1 MGFPTKKKSWGL
13 FNPASKEPYKISR
26 TKIELFMQCKRCF
39 YLDGRI
45 GIPRPKGPPFAL
57 NSAVDALMKKEFDLH
72 RAKQT
77 AHPLMKVY
85 GIEAVPFD
93 HPRMEEWRDSLKR
106 GVSTIHKP
114 TNLFVRGGVDDV
126 WVNTHGEL
134 IIVDYKATSKEGNI
148 TLDDEWKIQYKR
160 QMEIYQWLFR
170 QNGFNVSPIGYFVYV
185 NGKTDRK
192 AFDGRLEFDVA
203 VIPYEGDDSW
213 IEEVLH
219 DLKACLLDDSIPNA
233 SPDCEFCTY
242 YDLVAEQTRGMETK
256 KVDETTLEKPKTK
269 RRAVRK
275 LGVRSKPSDSNQN
288 LFR

>member
-1 MGFPTKKKSWGL
+1 MGFPTKRKTWGL
-13 FNPASKEPYKISR
+13 FDPSSKEPYKISR
-26 TKIELFMQCKRCF
+26 TKIELFTQCPRCF
-39 YLDGRI
+39 YLDGRL
-45 GIPRPKGPPFAL
+45 GVPRPKGPPFAL
-57 NSAVDALMKKEFDLH
+57 NSAVDTLLKKEFDLH

-77 AHPLMKVY
+77 AHPLMKAY

-93 HPRMEEWRDSLKR
+93 HKRMEEWRDSLKR
-106 GVSTIHKP
+106 GVATVHKP

-126 WVNTHGEL
+126 WVNPQGEL
-134 IIVDYKATSKEGNI
+134 IIVDYKATSKEGKI
-148 TLDDEWKIQYKR
+148 TLDDEWKVQYKR

-170 QNGFNVSPIGYFVYV
+170 QNGFQVSPTGYFVYV

-213 IEEVLH
+213 IEETLH
-219 DLKACLLDDSIPNA
+219 DLKACLEDDSIPNA

-242 YDLVAEQTRGMETK
+242 YDLVTEETGTPQPQK
-256 KVDETTLEKPKTK
+256 PAHVVAEKPKPKPKTI
-269 RRAVRK
+269 RK
-275 LGVRSKPSDSNQN
+275 LGVKSKPSDSTQN